1 MKMNKRQELAMQTR
15 ENLICEAKK
24 IFAIK
29 DFQDV
34 SVEEITK
41 ACGVAKGTFYTYFKK
56 KEDIISEIGFL
67 HFEQLQERILNEN
80 KPILEKLNDY
90 FISFMELVEEYGI
103 HICRQWIINNLNPSS
118 DTVNLINNETK
129 INFDINCIRLIF
141 NQAVEKKEL
150 SLQTPIDLLSYLFM
164 SELYGMMIIW
174 CMSNKE
180 FEPLEWISQFNQLQ
194 LSKILDEYLL

>member
-1 MKMNKRQELAMQTR
+1 MQTK

>member
-1 MKMNKRQELAMQTR
+1 MNKRKELAMQTR

-24 IFAIK
+24 IFAVK

>member
-1 MKMNKRQELAMQTR
+1 MQTR

-24 IFAIK
+24 IFAVK

>member
-1 MKMNKRQELAMQTR
+1 MNKRQELAMQTR